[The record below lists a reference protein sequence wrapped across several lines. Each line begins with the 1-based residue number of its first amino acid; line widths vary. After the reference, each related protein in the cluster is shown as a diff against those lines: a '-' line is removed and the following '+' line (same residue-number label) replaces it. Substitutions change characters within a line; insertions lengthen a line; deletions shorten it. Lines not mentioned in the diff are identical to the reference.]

1 MKPLAC
7 RLRLLAWQPA
17 AVLAAGIALAM
28 VAEASAIGLIG
39 LSGWFIVS
47 CYLCGITPGSAF
59 SYLAPSGAVRSFAL
73 VRIAGRYAERLV
85 AHSATLRWLTR
96 LRVWMFLGVGAAGQD
111 RLRDLGTGQA
121 LDRVMSDADT
131 LDGFL
136 IRALTPACV
145 AVAGVLAGAKVI
157 DRVSGPAAVA
167 FLIGA
172 VVTATL
178 AVTTGARPTRR
189 AGTLAAARGAARAQ
203 LTAAVDSW
211 EEMASL
217 DAVGQLREASA
228 TALAAVAR
236 AQAAMTSSRSR
247 AQTVV
252 DGCVAITTALVLAIC
267 ATSASRIG
275 GPDIALVVLVAAG
288 VLELAAGLLAAVRS
302 ARDAAEAAARLDV
315 AVTVSPAAGARPH
328 PTGPVPAHGMAARAR
343 EQWPGLDIAVRGLP
357 LMPAPARPRVG
368 GPSVSFRLEAGGILI
383 VSGRSGA
390 GKTTLLRA
398 LAGELATDE
407 RTVLVGG
414 QPPTA
419 YTPGEI
425 VLMAHDDYVFTGSV
439 ADNLRLADPA
449 LTGEQMCEL
458 LAAMCL
464 TSRGISAST
473 VVGPAGSPGRQLS
486 GGEHRRL
493 CLARAIASGP
503 RLLLLDE
510 PTEGVDE
517 TTARSVLQHVRSLL
531 PRTTIVAAIHD
542 KDLDAAVGLGKA
554 ERLMLDDPLLHA
566 FT

>member
-47 CYLCGITPGSAF
+47 CYLCGITTGSTF

-85 AHSATLRWLTR
+85 THSATLRWLTR

-157 DRVSGPAAVA
+157 DRVSGRAALA

-172 VVTATL
+172 AVTATI
-178 AVTTGARPTRR
+178 AMTAGARPARHT
-189 AGTLAAARGAARAQ
+189 GTLATARGAARAE
-203 LTAAVDSW
+203 LTAAVDAW
-211 EEMASL
+211 EEMVSL
-217 DAVGQLREASA
+217 DAVSQLREASA
-228 TALAAVAR
+228 TALAALAR

-247 AQTVV
+247 TQTVV
-252 DGCVAITTALVLAIC
+252 DGCVAITTALILAIC

-275 GPDIALVVLVAAG
+275 GPDILLVVLVAAG
-288 VLELAAGLLAAVRS
+288 VLEIAAGLLAAVRS
-302 ARDAAEAAARLDV
+302 ARDAAEAAARLDTAV
-315 AVTVSPAAGARPH
+315 AVSGARAH
-328 PTGPVPAHGMAARAR
+328 RTGPVPVHGMAARAS
-343 EQWPGLDIAVRGLP
+343 EQWPGLEIAVAGLP
-357 LMPAPARPRVG
+357 LPPPPARPCVG
-368 GPSVSFRLEAGGILI
+368 RPSVSFRLEAGGTLV
-383 VSGRSGA
+383 VSGRSGT

-398 LAGELATDE
+398 LAGELSTDE
-407 RTVLVGG
+407 RSVLVGG

-419 YTPGEI
+419 YIPGQI

-439 ADNLRLADPA
+439 ADNLRLADSA
-449 LTGEQMCEL
+449 LDGEQVGEL

-464 TSRGISAST
+464 ASRGITAST

-486 GGEHRRL
+486 GGERRRL
-493 CLARAIASGP
+493 CLARAVASRP

-517 TTARSVLQHVRSLL
+517 TTARSVLQHLRSLL

-542 KDLDAAVGLGKA
+542 KDLDAAIPLGRA
-554 ERLMLDDPLLHA
+554 EHLMLDDPLLHA